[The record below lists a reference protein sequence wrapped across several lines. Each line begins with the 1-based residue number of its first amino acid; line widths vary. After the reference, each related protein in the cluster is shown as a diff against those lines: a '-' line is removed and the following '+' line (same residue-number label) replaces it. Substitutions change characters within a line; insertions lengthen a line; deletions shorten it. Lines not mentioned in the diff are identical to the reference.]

1 LSGGNHTAP
10 IQQSSA
16 HPLLEILLDMTRFRL
31 LFTASSKLSNRLAL
45 VRRFAAGSVALV
57 CALSY
62 PSPARGDTTGDSVP
76 AAPALPA
83 RLALDEALRIFRSTG
98 LDLLVAEA
106 QVRSAEG
113 DARIARAI
121 NNPDLSVGVGRAL
134 TNCDGCSAPALSA
147 TLSDSGAISDALFG
161 KHALRVDVADAALQ
175 AAKLDK
181 RDAQRIL
188 ESSLKQQFLA
198 VVVSK
203 ANLELGRQA
212 HSMAVQAVTLVQHRV
227 SAGAAAES
235 DLLKVETDTLQLED
249 QADANELVLKTAKVN
264 LAFLLGVRGM
274 APDFDVDDALL
285 AQAEHARLD
294 NLDRDSVLSE
304 ALRRR
309 SDVLSA
315 EYGERQARAA
325 EALARRTRIPQISL
339 WANYAMQGNGPNAP
353 TPPTLTVGIDTPL
366 PIFYQNQ
373 GEVMKAESDLFARR
387 LRRAKVS
394 SQVVSDVASA
404 LVSFDISRRRLERM
418 GASLLER
425 ARRSRDLTALQYERG
440 AASLLELLDSE
451 RTFLSVNA
459 SYLQSISD
467 YWNAIFAVEQA
478 SGRTLH

>member
-1 LSGGNHTAP
+1 MLDSSHLDGRRVALRLTQLVLASAVGLLAAFSFA
-10 IQQSSA
+10 SSA
-16 HPLLEILLDMTRFRL
+16 R
-31 LFTASSKLSNRLAL
+31 A
-45 VRRFAAGSVALV
+45 
-57 CALSY
+57 
-62 PSPARGDTTGDSVP
+62 DTTSDTVP
-76 AAPALPA
+76 AAPTLPA
-83 RLALDEALRIFRSTG
+83 HLALDDALRIFRATG
-98 LDLLVAEA
+98 LDVLMAEA

-113 DARIARAI
+113 DARVAGAI
-121 NNPDLSVGVGRAL
+121 NNPELSLGVGRAL
-134 TNCDGCSAPALSA
+134 TNCAGCSAPAVSA
-147 TLSDSGAISDALFG
+147 TLSDSGAISDAVFG

-212 HSMAVQAVTLVQHRV
+212 HDMAEQSVTLVEHRV

-235 DLLKVETDTLQLED
+235 DLLKVQTDSLQLED
-249 QADANELVLKTAKVN
+249 QADASELALATAKVN
-264 LAFLLGVRGM
+264 LAFLLGVRG
-274 APDFDVDDALL
+274 ATSDFDVDDALL
-285 AQAEHARLD
+285 QQAAHARID
-294 NLDRDSVLSE
+294 NLDRQSVLSE
-304 ALRRR
+304 ALRKR

-315 EYGERQARAA
+315 EYGERRARAA
-325 EALARRTRIPQISL
+325 EALARRTRIPQVSL
-339 WANYAMQGNGPNAP
+339 WANYAMQGSGPNAT
-353 TPPTLTVGIDTPL
+353 TPPTVTIGIDTPL

-373 GEVMKAESDLFARR
+373 GEVMKAESDLFAQRV
-387 LRRAKVS
+387 RRAKVN
-394 SQVVSDVASA
+394 SQVVSDVVTALASFE
-404 LVSFDISRRRLERM
+404 VSRRRLERM
-418 GASLLER
+418 GASLLDR

-459 SYLQSISD
+459 AYLQSISD

>member
-1 LSGGNHTAP
+1 MFPDATTHADGNDARPWDARPLTPSRLTAIRRGLAGTAALLCVLSVLN
-10 IQQSSA
+10 SA
-16 HPLLEILLDMTRFRL
+16 R
-31 LFTASSKLSNRLAL
+31 A
-45 VRRFAAGSVALV
+45 
-57 CALSY
+57 
-62 PSPARGDTTGDSVP
+62 DTPGDSVP
-76 AAPALPA
+76 PPPTLPA
-83 RLALDEALRIFRSTG
+83 HLALDEALRIFRATG

-113 DARIARAI
+113 DARIARSI

-147 TLSDSGAISDALFG
+147 TLSDSGAITDVLFG
-161 KHALRVDVADAALQ
+161 KHALRVDVADAALK

-188 ESSLKQQFLA
+188 ESGVKQQFLA

-203 ANLELGRQA
+203 ANVELGRKA
-212 HSMAVQAVTLVQHRV
+212 HEMAAQAVKLVQLRV
-227 SAGAAAES
+227 GAGAAAES

-249 QADANELVLKTAKVN
+249 QADANELALKTAKVN
-264 LAFLLGVRGM
+264 LAFLLGARGVV
-274 APDFDVDDALL
+274 PDFDVDDTLL
-285 AQAEHARLD
+285 EQAAHARLD
-294 NLDRDSVLSE
+294 NLDRESVLSE
-304 ALRRR
+304 ALRKRP
-309 SDVLSA
+309 DVLSA

-339 WANYAMQGNGPNAP
+339 WANYAMQGSGPNAP
-353 TPPTLTVGIDTPL
+353 TPPTLTIGIDTPL
-366 PIFYQNQ
+366 PLFYQNQ
-373 GEVMKAESDLFARR
+373 GEVMKAESDVFSRR
-387 LRRAKVS
+387 VRRAKVN
-394 SQVVSDVASA
+394 SQVVSDVAAA
-404 LVSFDISRRRLERM
+404 LASFDISRKRLERM
-418 GASLLER
+418 GASLLDR

-467 YWNAIFAVEQA
+467 YWNAIFSVEQA

>member
-1 LSGGNHTAP
+1 
-10 IQQSSA
+10 
-16 HPLLEILLDMTRFRL
+16 MTGFRL
-31 LFTASSKLSNRLAL
+31 PCTRLTT
-45 VRRFAAGSVALV
+45 FATGAVALV
-57 CALSY
+57 CALSF
-62 PSPARGDTTGDSVP
+62 PRPAYADTTGDSVP
-76 AAPALPA
+76 AAPVIPA
-83 RLALDEALRIFRSTG
+83 RLTLDEALRIFRVTG

-113 DARIARAI
+113 DVRIARAV

-134 TNCDGCSAPALSA
+134 TNCAGCSAPAVSA

-181 RDAQRIL
+181 RDAQRLL

-212 HSMAVQAVTLVQHRV
+212 HQMAEQAVALVQHRV
-227 SAGAAAES
+227 SAGAAADS
-235 DLLKVETDTLQLED
+235 DLLKVETDSLQLED
-249 QADANELVLKTAKVN
+249 QADANELVMKTAKVN
-264 LAFLLGVRGM
+264 LAFLLGVRGV
-274 APDFDVDDALL
+274 APDFDIDDALL
-285 AQAEHARLD
+285 RQAEHARLD
-294 NLDRDSVLSE
+294 NLDRESVLSE
-304 ALRRR
+304 ALRKR

-325 EALARRTRIPQISL
+325 EALARRTRIPQVSL
-339 WANYAMQGNGPNAP
+339 WASYAMQGSGPNAP

-366 PIFYQNQ
+366 PIFYQNE
-373 GEVMKAESDLFARR
+373 GEVMKAKSEVFARR
-387 LRRAKVS
+387 VRRAKVN
-394 SQVVSDVASA
+394 SQVVSDVATA
-404 LVSFDISRRRLERM
+404 LASFDISRKRLERM
-418 GASLLER
+418 GTSLLER
-425 ARRSRDLTALQYERG
+425 ASRSRDLTALQYERG

-478 SGRTLH
+478 SGKTLH